1 MLSIINSMKKILEI
15 LKAHKYAIIWTLCYT
30 AIMWLVLRFLF
41 DFDMLSIAHWR
52 HLMRAELR
60 GFPGFVFGILV
71 LAALPLYIASTTL
84 IIRTKKPLFSIP
96 IPAFI
101 KGIWDHMQPTLI
113 NPPQSDAEKDEEK
126 STTADKSESDTLPDE
141 LPSELRT
148 AYIRARMNIT
158 PEQRSAFNQPIIQTP
173 DLIPQ
178 VATSPAPEISEIPL
192 PSDFDIAPT
201 NDDDYTSPDFE
212 QLSAPTFT
220 EITFDTPT
228 EPDDNPIS
236 DYLDS
241 TGKKFEVIDDII
253 ITDKHAIATHTD
265 NDFWVCDDEFWFA
278 TGKQITSPIKRL
290 TNIALER
297 KIAPILYLGAENI
310 MDLDTMREKW
320 ETMGIKII
328 TTPTEIPE

>member
-1 MLSIINSMKKILEI
+1 MKKILEI
-15 LKAHKYAIIWTLCYT
+15 LKTHKYAIIWTLCYT
-30 AIMWLVLRFLF
+30 AIMWLILRFLF
-41 DFDMLSIAHWR
+41 DFNMFSTAYWR
-52 HLMRAELR
+52 HLLRAELR

-113 NPPQSDAEKDEEK
+113 NPPQSDTEKDEEK

-173 DLIPQ
+173 ELIPQ

-201 NDDDYTSPDFE
+201 NGDDY
-212 QLSAPTFT
+212 SAPTFT
-220 EITFDTPT
+220 DITFDTPAK
-228 EPDDNPIS
+228 PDDNPIS
-236 DYLDS
+236 DYLNS
-241 TGKKFEVIDDII
+241 MGKEFEIIDDVI

-278 TGKQITSPIKRL
+278 TGKQITSPIKHL
-290 TNIALER
+290 IDIAHE
-297 KIAPILYLGAENI
+297 KKVTPILYLGAENI
-310 MDLDTMREKW
+310 MDLDTMQEKW
-320 ETMGIKII
+320 ATMGITII
-328 TTPTEIPE
+328 TTPDQIPE